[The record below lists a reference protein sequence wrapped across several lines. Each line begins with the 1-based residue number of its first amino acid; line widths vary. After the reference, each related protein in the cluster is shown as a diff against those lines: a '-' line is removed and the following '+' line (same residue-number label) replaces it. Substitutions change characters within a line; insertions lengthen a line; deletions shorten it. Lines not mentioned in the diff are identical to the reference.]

1 MAITYDWQINRTA
14 MESYISDG
22 YISKLVFQVNGMD
35 DGVQKARET
44 GSVAFTKPSSLPS
57 DFIAF
62 DSVKESDCITWL
74 KTALGSTEV
83 TRIENEIKSK
93 IDLLNTPVKKM
104 GAPAWS

>member
-14 MESYISDG
+14 MESDISDG
-22 YISKLVFQVNGMD
+22 YISKLVYRVNGME
-35 DGVQKARET
+35 DGVQKWRET
-44 GSVAFTKPSSLPS
+44 GEVNFTKHSSLPS

-83 TRIENEIKSK
+83 TRIENNIKAQ
-93 IDLLNTPVKKM
+93 IDLLNTPVKKI